1 MIVSFEDFKKFLD
14 FFAGVFNQC
23 YGFLISISIAGLT
36 LFDWIIGLMAVGAIF
51 TVIRAFAGVG
61 GVSVSNIASGAAEQI
76 RSAQRQSYGHYE
88 STRARQEQYKER
100 YDNEHQ

>member
-36 LFDWIIGLMAVGAIF
+36 LFDWIIV
-51 TVIRAFAGVG
+51 
-61 GVSVSNIASGAAEQI
+61 
-76 RSAQRQSYGHYE
+76 
-88 STRARQEQYKER
+88 
-100 YDNEHQ
+100 